1 MIGLFVYYL
10 IISIPVAVL
19 LTISARILLDIKSVW
34 KSLIIF
40 ALSVFLWYA
49 ILWTIIVLCCI
60 PSIRDKKEEIKDEEI
75 NENNEEKKMEEI

>member
-60 PSIRDKKEEIKDEEI
+60 PNIRGKKEEIKDEEI